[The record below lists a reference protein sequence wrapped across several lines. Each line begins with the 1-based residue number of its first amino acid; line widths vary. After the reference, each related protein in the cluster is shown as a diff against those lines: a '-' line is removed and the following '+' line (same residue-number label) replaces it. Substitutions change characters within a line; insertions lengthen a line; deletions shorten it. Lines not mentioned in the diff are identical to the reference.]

1 MLMNNYIH
9 PLQQQALKKPVS
21 TPSKKDTT
29 VNDCKKP
36 LHHASK
42 CTVKVSKHAAE
53 RLTARNRQIN
63 DATWQL
69 IDNTMQAANQR
80 GTTHAL
86 VITDEAALVV
96 STKNNTFITALHQ
109 DEAKD
114 KIFSNINGTILI

>member
-9 PLQQQALKKPVS
+9 PLQQRALKKSVS

-29 VNDCKKP
+29 VNDCKKM

-42 CTVKVSKHAAE
+42 GKVKVSKHAGE
-53 RLTARNRQIN
+53 RRTERNSQIN

-69 IDNTMQAANQR
+69 IENEMQAAKKK
-80 GTTHAL
+80 GVCDAL
-86 VITDEAALVV
+86 VITDEGALVV
-96 STKNNTFITALHQ
+96 STKNNTVVTALHQ

>member
-29 VNDCKKP
+29 VNDFKKM

-42 CTVKVSKHAAE
+42 GNVKVSKHAGE
-53 RLTARNRQIN
+53 RLTERNIQIN

-69 IDNTMQAANQR
+69 IENKMQAAKQK
-80 GTTHAL
+80 GISDAL

-96 STKNNTFITALHQ
+96 STKNNTVVTALHQ

>member
-9 PLQQQALKKPVS
+9 PLQQQALKKPVY

-29 VNDCKKP
+29 VNDFKKM

-42 CTVKVSKHAAE
+42 DNVKVSKHAGE
-53 RLTARNRQIN
+53 RSTERKMQSN
-63 DATWQL
+63 DATWQV
-69 IDNTMQAANQR
+69 IENKMQAAKQK
-80 GTTHAL
+80 GMSDAL

-96 STKNNTFITALHQ
+96 STKNNTVVTALHQ

-114 KIFSNINGTILI
+114 KIFSNINGTI